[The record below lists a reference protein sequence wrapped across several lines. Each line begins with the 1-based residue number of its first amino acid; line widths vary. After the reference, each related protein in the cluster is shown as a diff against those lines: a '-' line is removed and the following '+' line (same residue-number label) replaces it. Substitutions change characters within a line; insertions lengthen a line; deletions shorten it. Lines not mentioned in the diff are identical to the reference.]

1 MYARRTVWTTW
12 TAPPRPKSP
21 PPSMRAAWPPPRGGH
36 KTGMRE
42 AGALALRWRGMLPV
56 PRVPQGR
63 QTIANHFSGGSLHTP
78 QITSPVGT
86 AESSPPRQCPLMGA
100 LRAPP
105 VGTQDRDALSRLR
118 GWPFPI
124 PIVGAAPRGA
134 LRSARRHATAPARHA
149 CSCSAGVSAA
159 SLPSGGQDGRYGR
172 GHLGQRVHPRPRGP
186 RGHPARGRQRCEI
199 LQSVCGA

>member
-1 MYARRTVWTTW
+1 
-12 TAPPRPKSP
+12 
-21 PPSMRAAWPPPRGGH
+21 
-36 KTGMRE
+36 
-42 AGALALRWRGMLPV
+42 
-56 PRVPQGR
+56 
-63 QTIANHFSGGSLHTP
+63 
-78 QITSPVGT
+78 
-86 AESSPPRQCPLMGA
+86 MGA

-199 LQSVCGA
+199 LQSVCGAWCRHGSCGRRGESRLWRARVLYTRGPPGSTVSTSIGLEEVSSPYPDLAIAEFPFFRYFW